1 MEENTGAHTEKKL
14 SYEELKNIAGQLQ
27 QQNKMLVEQMYK
39 ARNEEMYKRID
50 YLFKVL
56 ENKDSFSTGFCHGVA
71 NEIED
76 VLTIEDQEE
85 VKE

>member
-1 MEENTGAHTEKKL
+1 MGEAKEEKKL

-50 YLFKVL
+50 YLFRVL
-56 ENKDSFSTGFCHGVA
+56 ENKDSFTTKFCDNVSL
-71 NEIED
+71 EIEEI
-76 VLTIEDQEE
+76 LTIQEAEDT
-85 VKE
+85 KE